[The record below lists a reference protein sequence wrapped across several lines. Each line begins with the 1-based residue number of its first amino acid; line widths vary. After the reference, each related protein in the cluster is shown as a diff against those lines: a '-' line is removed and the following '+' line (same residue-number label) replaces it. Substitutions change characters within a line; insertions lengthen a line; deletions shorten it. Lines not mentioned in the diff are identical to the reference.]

1 MRRITGLGKSCMYIA
16 HTLLIHF
23 TLTHSSSHS
32 LHFTPFHCDT
42 WFTSLHFTSL
52 HCTLLY
58 FTFLYFTLLYF
69 TLLYFTLLY
78 FTLLYFTLLYF
89 TLLYFTLLYFTLLYF
104 TLLYFTLLYFTLL
117 YFTLLYFTL
126 LYFTLLYY
134 ICEKPKI
141 PLTNWK
147 IILIEMSAN
156 WDKINRSKS
165 CIIALTN
172 RKVIQPVTWLDRPSF
187 SCYLNYGVEY
197 DTWADNLTIMP
208 PSPPTHTH
216 TISRY
221 RLSNFLSSTEVYLS
235 RL

>member
-1 MRRITGLGKSCMYIA
+1 MHVYSS
-16 HTLLIHF
+16 HTP
-23 TLTHSSSHS
+23 HS
-32 LHFTPFHCDT
+32 LHTHSFEQSLTPHYSISL
-42 WFTSLHFTSL
+42 WHLIYFTSLYF
-52 HCTLLY
+52 TLLY
-58 FTFLYFTLLYF
+58 FTLLYFTLLYFTLLYF

-208 PSPPTHTH
+208 PPPTHTH

-221 RLSNFLSSTEVYLS
+221 RLSNFFSSTEVYLT
-235 RL
+235 R